1 MEEKGAK
8 IERKEDGMRK
18 RLEEETVD
26 GKRNG
31 RGKDRGGEMKDR
43 KKKGEKLSKKESGG
57 KKWK

>member
-26 GKRNG
+26 GKRNE
-31 RGKDRGGEMKDR
+31 RGKR
-43 KKKGEKLSKKESGG
+43 
-57 KKWK
+57 

>member
-8 IERKEDGMRK
+8 IERKEDRMRK

-31 RGKDRGGEMKDR
+31 RGKR
-43 KKKGEKLSKKESGG
+43 
-57 KKWK
+57 